1 MCNTSTMSMT
11 VPAPGGKV
19 ATKPRLLTVKTI
31 LLTCMRYIALNP
43 VRAAIVGHPAA
54 YPYSS
59 YAANTR
65 GATDL
70 LVTPHSVYRRLG
82 PTPEAP
88 RAAYRDLFRT
98 KRSADT
104 LSAIRESTN
113 RAWVLGSDQ
122 SKARVEKR
130 TARRAL
136 PKPRGGD
143 RKSRAY
149 RSRLP
154 TNRV

>member
-88 RAAYRDLFRT
+88 RAAYRD
-98 KRSADT
+98 
-104 LSAIRESTN
+104 